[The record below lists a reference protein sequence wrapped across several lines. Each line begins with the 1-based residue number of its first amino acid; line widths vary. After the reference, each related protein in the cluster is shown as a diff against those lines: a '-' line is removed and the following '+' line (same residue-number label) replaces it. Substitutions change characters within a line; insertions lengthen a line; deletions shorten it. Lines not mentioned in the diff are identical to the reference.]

1 LTNIDRIIQLFAL
14 VLIAFA
20 GAGKVEIC
28 WNYPSPNQD
37 QKASWRAQSLFKDG
51 LIDPANVLSLN
62 DKDKLVC
69 VENFVMYLN
78 FLFISNFS
86 DFKRK

>member
-37 QKASWRAQSLFKDG
+37 
-51 LIDPANVLSLN
+51 
-62 DKDKLVC
+62 
-69 VENFVMYLN
+69 
-78 FLFISNFS
+78 
-86 DFKRK
+86 